1 MNVMVTGGTGVAG
14 RYVIKAL
21 AEAGHTVTNVD
32 RVQDDRLPCERMTI
46 DLTSMG
52 EVYDAFA
59 QIKPESVCHLAAQP
73 RAFGFSREQTFINNT
88 AITYNVFQV
97 AGEMGVRRIINSSSE
112 MAIGWSTN
120 EGHPD
125 KLPINENER
134 IDSPNAYALGKYVS
148 EVMADSF
155 VVRHP
160 EMAICSMRISA
171 VIEPERL
178 QQLVQS
184 HQENY
189 PQAGSGNYW
198 SYIQTEDLAAAYLAA
213 LKGETTGHEV
223 YLLANDDITID
234 VPIREALEERF
245 GIGDRLAKDHGAFQS
260 AFDCSKLKRDFN
272 WKPTHSWRHEQS

>member
-1 MNVMVTGGTGVAG
+1 MKIIVTGGTGVAG

-21 AEAGHTVTNVD
+21 AEAGHEVINVD
-32 RVQDDRLPCERMTI
+32 RIQDESLPSERMTI
-46 DLTSMG
+46 DLTSIG

-59 QIKPESVCHLAAQP
+59 QIKPEAVCHLAAQP
-73 RAFGFSREQTFINNT
+73 RAFRFSREQTFVNNT

-97 AGEMGVRRIINSSSE
+97 SGEMGVKRIINSSSE
-112 MAIGWSTN
+112 MAIGWTTHP
-120 EGHPD
+120 GHPPV
-125 KLPINENER
+125 LPINETHR
-134 IDSPNAYALGKYVS
+134 IPSPNAYALGKWVT

-178 QQLVQS
+178 HEVIKN
-184 HQENY
+184 HQKNY
-189 PQAGSGNYW
+189 PEAGSGNYW
-198 SYIQTEDLAAAYLAA
+198 SYIQTEDLGAAYLAA
-213 LKGETTGHEV
+213 AEGDTTGHEA

-245 GIGDRLAKDHGAFQS
+245 GIGDRLARDHGEFQS
-260 AFDCSKLKRDFN
+260 VFDNSKLKQDFG
-272 WKPTHSWRHEQS
+272 WSPQHSWRES